1 MSSVEHDA
9 ADKVKH
15 ATFCPT
21 QPDTVLRAAQ
31 PNDDFTV
38 WDDSMDR
45 TTTFP
50 SVTTGTTTGKF
61 IHTIK
66 NLLAKKAGEAKQ
78 KGHIVISQVIN
89 RLTISK
95 QPKAPNSTEQND
107 VDTDV
112 LCGATGQPEALLQE
126 TDPLDLHQQ

>member
-1 MSSVEHDA
+1 MIQSGHI
-9 ADKVKH
+9 
-15 ATFCPT
+15 F
-21 QPDTVLRAAQ
+21 R
-31 PNDDFTV
+31 
-38 WDDSMDR
+38 
-45 TTTFP
+45 
-50 SVTTGTTTGKF
+50 
-61 IHTIK
+61 
-66 NLLAKKAGEAKQ
+66 AGEAKQ

>member
-31 PNDDFTV
+31 PNVRPTVQTITEDDFTV

-50 SVTTGTTTGKF
+50 SVTTGTTT
-61 IHTIK
+61 
-66 NLLAKKAGEAKQ
+66 GEAKQ